1 MSTPAPVQPVD
12 AGDANFQQVVIDAS
26 HEVPVLVDFWA
37 PWCEPC
43 KVIGPVLEKLA
54 AEYQGKFKLVK
65 VNMDEN
71 PMLAQALMIQSIPA
85 VKLIADG
92 AIKDEFMGASPEPE
106 IRNFLEKN
114 LAPLAAPEDDASA
127 GLGLLAMGDRAGA
140 LRIFQA
146 NLADKP
152 NDAVALIG
160 MGTLALEEGNL
171 EQAKQ
176 ALEAVV
182 EDDLGNLSDKTVP
195 LRFLAALRS
204 RLFLIEQAET
214 RNSEGE
220 PPEAEGDIEARF
232 TGACG
237 NALEG
242 GFEEALESLL
252 KIVREDRKFRD
263 DGGRKAMLAVFD
275 LLPPDSELGNSFRS
289 QLSSLLFS

>member
-12 AGDANFQQVVIDAS
+12 AGDADFQQVVIEAS

-37 PWCEPC
+37 PWCGPC
-43 KVIGPVLEKLA
+43 KVIGPVLEKLEE
-54 AEYQGKFKLVK
+54 EYQGRFKLVK

-71 PMLAQALMIQSIPA
+71 PMLAQALTIQSIPA

-92 AIKDEFMGASPEPE
+92 AIKDEFLGALPEPE
-106 IRNFLEKN
+106 IRKFLEKN
-114 LAPLAAPEDDASA
+114 LSLPAPPEDDASA
-127 GLGLLAMGDRAGA
+127 GLGLLAMGDKAGA

-160 MGTLALEEGNL
+160 MGTLALEEGDL
-171 EQAKQ
+171 EQARQ

-182 EDDLGNLSDKTVP
+182 EDDLDSLSDKTVP
-195 LRFLAALRS
+195 LQFLAALRS
-204 RLFLIEQAET
+204 RFYLIEQAEAQD
-214 RNSEGE
+214 GGGDF
-220 PPEAEGDIEARF
+220 PGAEEDIESRF
-232 TGACG
+232 AGACR

-242 GFEEALESLL
+242 AFEEALESLL
-252 KIVREDRKFRD
+252 EIVREDRKFRD

-275 LLPPDSELGNSFRS
+275 LLPPGSELGDSFRN
-289 QLSSLLFS
+289 QLSSFLFS